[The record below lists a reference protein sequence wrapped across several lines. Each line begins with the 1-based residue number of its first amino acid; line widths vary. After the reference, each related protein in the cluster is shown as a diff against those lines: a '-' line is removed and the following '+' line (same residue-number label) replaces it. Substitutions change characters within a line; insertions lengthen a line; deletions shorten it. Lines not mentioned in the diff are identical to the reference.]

1 MSNLA
6 GLLYLFLILALVLG
20 LYGGIFWLHRIANRR
35 RLRDGEDAIAAVHAS
50 DVPDVRY
57 CHGEPTHTVDS
68 SFQEGGGEFGGGG
81 ASESYDS
88 GGGDS
93 GDGGGDGGG
102 GGD

>member
-1 MSNLA
+1 MSNLS
-6 GLLYLFLILALVLG
+6 GLLFLFLALALVLG

-50 DVPDVRY
+50 DVPDVRIFQ
-57 CHGEPTHTVDS
+57 GESTHPVGS
-68 SFQEGGGEFGGGG
+68 PFEEGGGEFGGGG